1 MLSLIEKK
9 QIDEFRDARRR
20 SEYEGLIREL
30 PRDICNIILDY
41 SQLDDRVPHRIMN
54 MCIRDCNITICSC
67 SPFNN
72 KSRIHLNLII
82 FDDYISIEYT
92 FADIF
97 ASCYDDLKFA
107 NYLASIISI
116 RIHEDKTEVLRF
128 VRTNIIE
135 FIRWPNA

>member
-1 MLSLIEKK
+1 MLRLKEKN
-9 QIDEFRDARRR
+9 QFDNFRDARRR
-20 SEYEGLIREL
+20 SEYKVLIREL
-30 PRDICNIILDY
+30 PRDIANIILDY

-54 MCIRDCNITICSC
+54 ICIRDCDITICSGI
-67 SPFNN
+67 SFNN

-82 FDDYISIEYT
+82 FDDYISSEYA

-116 RIHEDKTEVLRF
+116 RMYEDKTEVLRF